1 MITRKET
8 QELLGV
14 SQSTAGRILKS
25 MIDKGQIVQIG
36 GSRNIRYELVK
47 K

>member
-1 MITRKET
+1 MITRKDV
-8 QELLGV
+8 QELLNV

-25 MIDKGQIVQIG
+25 MTDKGQIVQLG
-36 GSRNIRYELVK
+36 GSRNIRYEPVK